1 MMNNSFGLPAA
12 SNGGGTSDKVASA
25 PTNETRDMF
34 TKLLVA
40 QIRNQD
46 PLSPSD
52 PSQFVNQLAQLS
64 QTESLQS
71 LSQIQS
77 ASASLLQ
84 NLQVLAMGAQVG
96 SDISVATDSVRIG
109 EQPIAGTVQ
118 LPAASGAT
126 TLTLKGIDGQTHTVS
141 LPAHGAGALAFT
153 IDPVALGL
161 APGNY
166 TISAQASDGSRAPVE
181 VNGRIDSVRMSATGG
196 VVLQVANVGEV
207 DPAAVTGF
215 HGKASPQVAALP

>member
-1 MMNNSFGLPAA
+1 MMTNSFGLPATSA
-12 SNGGGTSDKVASA
+12 GAAASDKVGSS
-25 PTNETRDMF
+25 PVSETRDMF

-64 QTESLQS
+64 QTESLQG
-71 LSQIQS
+71 LAQTQS

-96 SDISVATDSVRIG
+96 SDITVATGSVRVG

-118 LPAASGAT
+118 LTAGSSAT
-126 TLTLKGIDGQTHTVS
+126 TLTLTGADGQEHKLS
-141 LPAHGAGALAFT
+141 LPAHGAGTLAFT
-153 IDPVALGL
+153 IDPAALGL
-161 APGNY
+161 APGSY
-166 TISAQASDGSRAPVE
+166 SISAQAADGTRPSVE
-181 VNGRIDSVRMSATGG
+181 VNGRIESVRMSGTGG
-196 VVLQVANVGEV
+196 VVLQVANIGEV
-207 DPAAVTGF
+207 DPSAVTGF
-215 HGKASPQVAALP
+215 NGKASTQVAALP